1 MAVDFCDYFWGDK
14 NSGFDVLY
22 QNMKYDQVSSKEL
35 ADFIKERSS
44 IEESYSRSVSKLVK
58 LAGSGTVSYGS
69 FAPFWQLIKESCEK
83 LSTLHAQLFSKL
95 SELVKEILKY
105 SDDLSKRHKTIKDE
119 EIGTADA
126 VQQLQTVT
134 VAVQKAIEVY
144 RQKGAELE
152 VFRKE
157 NRPSKD
163 VERAEQKFKKSTDD
177 YKILL
182 EKHNAARE
190 DFERKMTVSC
200 RHFQEIEQSHLAQLK
215 EFLSTYIQLIQSN
228 YDSVGKIHLEFKR
241 QCDELTVEKLLE
253 MFVRTKCTGLQKPAV
268 LKFEELPIEAQ
279 NSHIGNDSDW
289 SSLSGPLSDNRE
301 RDKPKKTEGKIRGK
315 TKEVKEG
322 KTKSSRR
329 TTSLLNLFVIQGGG
343 DKSKS
348 TPSPKEVNDSELSA
362 NKSLGFFA
370 RTPWTSAPSSPAD
383 CDGVIGS
390 TPPDLDRTAFRAS
403 KFGEESPPRVQT
415 VASLATWTT
424 GFLKSRRDRKKEK
437 EKEAKDI
444 KKNNKK
450 RDSDAS
456 RGSGKEKNG
465 DKSDTEEVADESVS
479 ESLDVQ
485 TPDPT
490 HEVDEEG
497 YRLRPKNDWTSG
509 GEKEERSAFYSS
521 SDSDSDDEPE
531 RKFHVKINPIIDEVK
546 NSQISASVDELR
558 ATVEN
563 ISLPSSMFNNS
574 KKNVSIDAECNLGRS
589 QTSLTKSSQD
599 LVGLNLSCV
608 SPPSSSSPYTNPRD
622 RYSPLDQASPVS
634 RVLSP
639 PPQSTDSSSGS
650 RYGTA
655 SSGELGDV
663 FSEVGEILPS
673 LPPKQSRPPSAP
685 IISRSTTPSFSSI
698 SLPRPPSRRGNEL
711 SNRSHT
717 MSPSPVSSSPLTSLK
732 METSLS
738 SITEKVVP
746 PPVGLSR
753 GPSPLTLGMTDTVP
767 IAVAFQEMIHA
778 KFKGTDES
786 KCQVHITGE
795 LLLSFPSGIIQ
806 VFSNNVSPAQLT
818 FRVKSSQVVKVLKY
832 NNELLNLET
841 DIATG
846 NYTFHFNM
854 NSLRNLLRTQ
864 ADSNPSAAYFN
875 VDIFRYQVQTK
886 SGAQS
891 CPLHFVSFWK
901 CEEANTGLLIKY
913 KYNAHACKSPS
924 PLTNVNLS
932 AVVDGGVKNMQ
943 SVPEGQ
949 WKTDTNRAFWKVG
962 KLSHLNEDGGVGTI
976 RSRFE
981 IKAGPSSIGSINAQF
996 LCDGTTLSG
1005 SEIELLQH
1013 GYRLSLVKK
1022 RFVSGSYL
1030 WEPDLPNADRYA
1042 APPSAVSSQC

>member
-301 RDKPKKTEGKIRGK
+301 RDKPKKTE
-315 TKEVKEG
+315 
-322 KTKSSRR
+322 
-329 TTSLLNLFVIQGGG
+329 
-343 DKSKS
+343 
-348 TPSPKEVNDSELSA
+348 
-362 NKSLGFFA
+362 
-370 RTPWTSAPSSPAD
+370 
-383 CDGVIGS
+383 
-390 TPPDLDRTAFRAS
+390 
-403 KFGEESPPRVQT
+403 
-415 VASLATWTT
+415 